1 MRIFLIVQQ
10 SFWIISPKRSN
21 ELDSVL
27 QISPILHGKAIVE
40 NDMYRRSRGVEGMD
54 ERVL

>member
-1 MRIFLIVQQ
+1 MRILLMVQQ

-27 QISPILHGKAIVE
+27 QISPILHGKTIVE
-40 NDMYRRSRGVEGMD
+40 NDMYRQSHGVEGMD
-54 ERVL
+54 EGVL